1 MKDKQLD
8 DEEKAILEAV
18 RENPE
23 LKNCMLEMIGITHAR
38 IGELKIGDDAEEEV
52 VKVIRKTGNVLLQEW
67 AEKRE
72 KEAEKAAR
80 QDKSLRPHGK
90 KKSLGKHL

>member
-52 VKVIRKTGNVLLQEW
+52 VKVIRKTGNVLLQE
-67 AEKRE
+67 
-72 KEAEKAAR
+72 
-80 QDKSLRPHGK
+80 
-90 KKSLGKHL
+90 